1 MEGRARDLEVRVV
14 VGYIYDEV
22 TIKTNGASYV
32 HTKSEGLHKE
42 RSILR
47 DRERGRERGGAKR
60 HLTKYTERENGKKR
74 HE

>member
-1 MEGRARDLEVRVV
+1 MGGRARDLEVRVV

-47 DRERGRERGGAKR
+47 DRERGRERRGKEALDEIYRKR
-60 HLTKYTERENGKKR
+60 KWKKTT
-74 HE
+74 